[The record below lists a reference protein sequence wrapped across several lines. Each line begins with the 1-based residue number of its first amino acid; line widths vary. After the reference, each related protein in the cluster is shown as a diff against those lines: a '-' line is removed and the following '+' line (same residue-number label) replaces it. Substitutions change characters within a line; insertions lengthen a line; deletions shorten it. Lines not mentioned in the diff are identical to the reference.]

1 MKEIIEELDLEIQTL
16 ESEAFVGSEFEYC
29 EKAGYIKG
37 LKDAV
42 KKIKEYETKESP
54 SNKV

>member
-1 MKEIIEELDLEIQTL
+1 MKEIIENLNLEIQTL

-42 KKIKEYETKESP
+42 KKIKEYD
-54 SNKV
+54 NKKPTSDKV

>member
-1 MKEIIEELDLEIQTL
+1 MKEIIENLNLEIQTL

-37 LKDAV
+37 LKYVV
-42 KKIKEYETKESP
+42 KKIKEYETKEST
-54 SNKV
+54 SDKI